1 MWKERI
7 QALGVEST
15 FRPSAIASE
24 LEETEMALG
33 VALPTEFSEKYEYW
47 MLTGGPDKM
56 VIARPGD
63 SWSEF

>member
-7 QALGVEST
+7 QALGVECT

-33 VALPTEFSEKYEYW
+33 IALSTELKE
-47 MLTGGPDKM
+47 LG
-56 VIARPGD
+56 VR
-63 SWSEF
+63 